1 MVHLAA
7 VGAQHRAPSVRSV
20 RVAVITESFLPTVNG
35 VTTSVCRVLDHLRAS
50 GHQALVIT
58 PSAGAPA
65 KYLGFPVHEVPALA
79 YRRFPV
85 GLPTPALQ
93 GILSDFVPDVVHAA
107 SPFLLG
113 AQGIAAARRLG
124 VPSVAVYQTD
134 VARYAARHGLS
145 AATGLAWR
153 MVRRAHE
160 NADLTLVPSSAAM
173 HDLEAAGVQRLAR
186 WGRGVD
192 TALFTPNRRT
202 APGTA
207 ELRRRL
213 SPFGEVVVGYVGRLA
228 PEKQLERLSAL
239 RGLRGITIA
248 VVGEG
253 SSRATLERSLRG
265 MPVAW
270 LGQRSGTDLAEA
282 YAALDVFVHT
292 GTEETFGQTLQEAH
306 ASGVPVV
313 APAAGGPIDLVT
325 HGVDGLLFDPVDADA
340 QLRAGVA
347 TLVEDAGLRRRMGEA
362 GRRKV
367 RTRTWDVLCDEL
379 VGHYTAA
386 IRGRQAVPSA
396 SL

>member
-1 MVHLAA
+1 M
-7 VGAQHRAPSVRSV
+7 

-50 GHQALVIT
+50 GHQALVVT

-93 GILSDFVPDVVHAA
+93 GILSDFAPDVVHAA

-113 AQGIAAARRLG
+113 AQGIAAAKRLG

-153 MVRRAHE
+153 MVKRAHE
-160 NADLTLVPSSAAM
+160 NADLTLVPSTAAM
-173 HDLEAAGVQRLAR
+173 RDLEAAGVQRLQR

-192 TALFTPNRRT
+192 TALFTPNRRDS
-202 APGTA
+202 PGA
-207 ELRRRL
+207 VQLRRGL
-213 SPFGEVVVGYVGRLA
+213 APFGEVVVGYVGRLA
-228 PEKQLERLSAL
+228 PEKQLERLRAL
-239 RGLRGITIA
+239 RGLRNVTIA
-248 VVGEG
+248 VVGDG
-253 SSRATLERSLRG
+253 ASRMTLERALRG
-265 MPVAW
+265 MPVVW
-270 LGQRSGTDLAEA
+270 LGQRSGTDLADA

-313 APAAGGPIDLVT
+313 APAAGGPLDLVA
-325 HGVDGLLFDPVDADA
+325 HGVDGLLFDPDDADA
-340 QLRAGVA
+340 QLRASVA
-347 TLVEDAGLRRRMGEA
+347 TLAHDAELRRRMGEA

-367 RTRTWDVLCDEL
+367 RTRTWDVVCEEL
-379 VGHYTAA
+379 LGHYGTA
-386 IRGRQAVPSA
+386 IRGAQRVPSA
-396 SL
+396 QL

>member
-1 MVHLAA
+1 M
-7 VGAQHRAPSVRSV
+7 

-50 GHQALVIT
+50 GHQALVVT

-93 GILSDFVPDVVHAA
+93 GILADFAPDVVHAA

-113 AQGIAAARRLG
+113 AQGIAAAKRLG

-153 MVRRAHE
+153 MVKRAHE
-160 NADLTLVPSSAAM
+160 NADMTLVPSTAAIR
-173 HDLEAAGVQRLAR
+173 DLESAGVQRLHR

-192 TALFTPNRRT
+192 TALFTPNRRDS
-202 APGTA
+202 PGTVR
-207 ELRRRL
+207 LRRGL
-213 SPFGEVVVGYVGRLA
+213 APFGEVVVGYVGRLA
-228 PEKQLERLSAL
+228 PEKQLERLRAL

-248 VVGEG
+248 VVGDG
-253 SSRATLERSLRG
+253 ASRMTLERALRG
-265 MPVAW
+265 MPVVW
-270 LGQRSGTDLAEA
+270 LGQRSGTDLADA

-313 APAAGGPIDLVT
+313 APAAGGPLDLVA
-325 HGVDGLLFDPVDADA
+325 HGVDGLLFDPDDADA
-340 QLRAGVA
+340 QLRASVA
-347 TLVEDAGLRRRMGEA
+347 TLAHDAELRRRMGEA

-367 RTRTWDVLCDEL
+367 RTRTWDVVCEEL
-379 VGHYTAA
+379 LGHYGAA
-386 IRGRQAVPSA
+386 IRGAQRVPSPQ
-396 SL
+396 L